1 MGFDYIKAVRKLRVV
16 LGLIVL
22 FVLLGGGAQASSIVE
37 QLAGPPF
44 SPADKIHAM
53 PPEWEKRPIEHEPS
67 LRDADLVVS
76 LDQQMYLLLSQGIK
90 EYAKEKGLKITVID
104 GTCGNSVGMLFRKK
118 VDIGGLCCPPAVS
131 DRLPGLR
138 FYTLGITPVAVLV
151 HPDNPVD
158 GITLEQARKIFR
170 GDVHRWLEL
179 KTEGTGRWDRHIR
192 VVGRLHCKRRPGHWR
207 LLLDNED
214 LFSPD
219 IMEVGTIPDMIS
231 AVASSPEAI
240 GHAPPGLAS
249 HYYEGKGKVKAL
261 KIDGNDPKDLN
272 HLLSGDY
279 PIYKTFSVTLWEG
292 EGAGNPHARALVE
305 YMMGYVEGLD
315 SELGIIAASRL
326 REAGWKFKDYEL
338 VGEPE

>member
-1 MGFDYIKAVRKLRVV
+1 MLFFV
-16 LGLIVL
+16 LGGV
-22 FVLLGGGAQASSIVE
+22 AQASSIVE
-37 QLAGPPF
+37 QLAGPSF

-53 PPEWEKRPIEHEPS
+53 PPEWEKRPIEYDAS

-76 LDQQMYLLLSQGIK
+76 LDQQMYRVLSQGIK
-90 EYAKEKGLKITVID
+90 EYAREKGLKIVVID
-104 GTCGNSVGMLFRKK
+104 STCGNSMGMLFRKK

-138 FYTLGITPVAVLV
+138 FYTLGITSVAILV
-151 HPDNPVD
+151 HPDNPID

-170 GDVHRWLEL
+170 GDVHRWPDV
-179 KTEGTGRWDRHIR
+179 KTEGAGRWDHHIR

-219 IMEVGTIPDMIS
+219 IMEVGTIPDMVS
-231 AVASSPEAI
+231 AVASSPAAI
-240 GHAPPGLAS
+240 GHATPWLAS
-249 HYYEGKGKVKAL
+249 RYSEGREKVKAL
-261 KIDGNDPKDLN
+261 KIDGYGPDDLR

-279 PIYKTFSVTLWEG
+279 PIYKTFSVTLWES

-305 YMMGYVEGLD
+305 YMISYVEDLD
-315 SELGIIAASRL
+315 SKLGIIAASRL

-338 VGEPE
+338 VGEPK